1 MKSGKQ
7 PLSAIKKNRLA
18 FVPAEQHHLPEP
30 IAPPEKLT
38 CDLSYKRLPVLLS
51 FYLSLQ
57 FANDIGNYSH

>member
-1 MKSGKQ
+1 
-7 PLSAIKKNRLA
+7 LA

-38 CDLSYKRLPVLLS
+38 CDLSYKRLPVPLS